1 MLLPV
6 PAPAGPP
13 DAVVDGEDD
22 LLTLSPFEGSPV
34 LSRQR
39 PQECRSRRA
48 ANKEQPA
55 FPPGFVKSE

>member
-6 PAPAGPP
+6 PAPAGQA
-13 DAVVDGEDD
+13 DAVVDGDDD

-39 PQECRSRRA
+39 PQEY
-48 ANKEQPA
+48 
-55 FPPGFVKSE
+55 